1 MALLGFVAIWFGEGV
16 REEQLWEGDG
26 DAFVLFVVGSMAIG
40 ANEILGALQ
49 RFVKYQH
56 DGNVKDVAEI
66 HRSLL
71 RYYPYDDLLPNVLR
85 FVLPPAHMAETLT
98 TTCVWAIAAYL
109 LHVDFGM
116 DEMWTGVILSGAAFV
131 RILMAATVLSDPLR
145 GWLMRSC
152 CSLPDNNSG
161 SNVVSSSSLNGGNGG
176 GGSSRVF
183 QIAFS
188 GATCSA
194 LAMAVPN
201 LYVFVSGFVFYNAFA
216 SLLSILLT
224 EMVVG
229 STSAWESISTQT
241 AR

>member
-1 MALLGFVAIWFGEGV
+1 M
-16 REEQLWEGDG
+16 GDG
-26 DAFVLFVVGSMAIG
+26 EEGSAGERMTKFLRLGGCCRRIFSCNLSPRASGGRRRLFTS
-40 ANEILGALQ
+40 ELS
-49 RFVKYQH
+49 
-56 DGNVKDVAEI
+56 EI

-71 RYYPYDDLLPNVLR
+71 RYYPYDDLSPNVLR

-152 CSLPDNNSG
+152 CSLPYNNSG

-201 LYVFVSGFVFYNAFA
+201 LYVFVSGFVFYNTFA
-216 SLLSILLT
+216 SILSILLT